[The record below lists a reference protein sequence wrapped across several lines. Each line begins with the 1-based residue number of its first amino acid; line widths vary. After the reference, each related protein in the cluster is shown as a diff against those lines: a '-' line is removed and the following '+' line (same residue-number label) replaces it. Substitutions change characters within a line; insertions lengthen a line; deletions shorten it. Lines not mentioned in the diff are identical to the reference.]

1 MPRPPAPS
9 SRAYQVYTDGG
20 ADPNPGPGGWGAVI
34 LDADGEPIREL
45 SGAENPST
53 NNRMEL
59 TAALAALEALPEGA
73 PVALHTDSIYLKK
86 GITQWLPGWIA
97 RGWRRKTGKL
107 QNEDLWR
114 RLAEVVEGRE
124 LSWHWVKGH
133 SGHRHNERA
142 DALATEA
149 IRGSKAGGGRGGG
162 ASAAAAA
169 DAEVY
174 LRVSSGRSGGGWAAV
189 VRDDPDGEG
198 ELRTGAV
205 RGASANELDV
215 LAAAEVLEG
224 LPEGVTVALHTG
236 SDYLRNGATQ
246 WIEGWRKRGWTTKAG
261 SPVKNRE
268 AWERLAAAL
277 DRRTVL
283 WPSIK
288 GALPKG
294 WKELGAMARGAAGE

>member
-1 MPRPPAPS
+1 MPKPSPS
-9 SRAYQVYTDGG
+9 SSHAYQVYTDGG

-34 LDADGEPIREL
+34 LDADGVPVREL
-45 SGAENPST
+45 SGGENPST

-59 TAALAALEALPEGA
+59 TAALKALEALPQGA

-133 SGHRHNERA
+133 SGHEHNERA

-149 IRGSKAGGGRGGG
+149 IRGSKGGGGRG
-162 ASAAAAA
+162 AAAAVDV

-198 ELRTGAV
+198 ELRTGSV

-224 LPEGVTVALHTG
+224 LPEGVTVALYTG
-236 SDYLRNGATQ
+236 SDYLRNGAME

-261 SPVKNRE
+261 TPVKNRE

>member
-1 MPRPPAPS
+1 VPSPTRPLF
-9 SRAYQVYTDGG
+9 QVYTDGG

-34 LDADGEPIREL
+34 LDDSGAPVREL
-45 SGAENPST
+45 SGGEDPST

-59 TAALAALEALPEGA
+59 TAALKALEALPQGA
-73 PVALHTDSIYLKK
+73 PVALYTDSTYLKK

-114 RLAEVVEGRE
+114 GLAAAVAGRQI
-124 LSWHWVKGH
+124 SWHWVKGH
-133 SGHRHNERA
+133 AGHEHNERA
-142 DALATEA
+142 DELATAA
-149 IRGSKAGGGRGGG
+149 IRGGSGKAR
-162 ASAAAAA
+162 ARSAQAVEAA

-174 LRVSSGRSGGGWAAV
+174 LRVSSNRSGGGWAAV
-189 VRDDPDGEG
+189 VREGANPPDGEG
-198 ELRTGAV
+198 ELRTGSV
-205 RGASANELDV
+205 RRASANELDV

-224 LPEGVTVALHTG
+224 LPEGLTVALHTG

-246 WIEGWRKRGWTTKAG
+246 WIEGWRQRGWTTKAG
-261 SPVKNRE
+261 TPVKNRE

-277 DRRTVL
+277 DRRKVL

-288 GALPKG
+288 GALPEG

>member
-1 MPRPPAPS
+1 MPKPSPPTS
-9 SRAYQVYTDGG
+9 SRAFQVYTDGG

-34 LDADGEPIREL
+34 LGSDGEPVREL
-45 SGAENPST
+45 SGGENPST

-59 TAALAALEALPEGA
+59 TAALEALQALPDGA
-73 PVALHTDSIYLKK
+73 PVALYTDSIYLKK

-114 RLAEVVEGRE
+114 RLAAAVEGRE
-124 LSWHWVKGH
+124 ISWHWVRGH
-133 SGHRHNERA
+133 AGHRHNERA
-142 DALATEA
+142 DELATEA
-149 IRGSKAGGGRGGG
+149 IRSEKGGRRRET
-162 ASAAAAA
+162 AAAA
-169 DAEVY
+169 DSVVY

-189 VRDDPDGEG
+189 VREDPEDEG
-198 ELRTGAV
+198 ELRTGSV

-236 SDYLRNGATQ
+236 SDYLRNGAMQ
-246 WIEGWRKRGWTTKAG
+246 WIEGWRKKGWTTKAG
-261 SPVKNRE
+261 TPVKNRE
-268 AWERLAAAL
+268 AWERLAAAI

-283 WPSIK
+283 WPSVK
-288 GALPKG
+288 DALPKG